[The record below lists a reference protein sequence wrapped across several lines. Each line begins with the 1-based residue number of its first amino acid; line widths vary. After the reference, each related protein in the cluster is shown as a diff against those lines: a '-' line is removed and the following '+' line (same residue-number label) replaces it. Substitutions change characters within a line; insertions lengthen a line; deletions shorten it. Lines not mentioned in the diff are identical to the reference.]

1 MRKPRQGGKIRSISI
16 VTKILDNLSYYFSGF
31 SCIISAHFPRLPPM
45 TEWNIQKARDIYN
58 IAHWGN
64 GYFDINERGH
74 VVAYP
79 NPVWSQSGSKR
90 NGKGPSIDL
99 HDLAAELAAREL
111 TLPVLV
117 RFSGILHHRIDEL
130 CDAFGSACRSDAYR
144 GRYTAVYPI
153 KVNQQRSVVGALL
166 AHGGE
171 RVGLEAGS
179 KPELLAVLACSHPD
193 SIVVCNGYKDREYVR
208 LALIGRQ
215 LGMRVHI
222 VVEKLSE
229 LDLVIAESRALGVI
243 PMLGVRVRLA
253 SLGAG
258 KWQNTGGE
266 KSKFGLSA
274 AEILRVVDRLQANGM
289 LGTLQMMH
297 FHMGSQIANIQHV
310 QNGMREAGRY
320 YAELRRLGADIR
332 CVNVGGGLGVDYEGT
347 RSRSF
352 CSMNYSIQE
361 YAHNIVRALKEI
373 CAERDLPHPD
383 IVTESGRAMTAH
395 HAVLIT
401 KVVDVE
407 LAPGADMPAAAA
419 ENESQVIHDLWRGL
433 DGIAQRPTLE
443 SYHDAAHFLSEA
455 QAMFTHGVLD
465 LAARARAE
473 QLYFATCQRVRERL
487 QPGIR
492 SHREAL
498 DELNE
503 KLADKYFCNFSLF
516 QSIPDHWAI
525 DQVFP
530 ILPLSRLDEEP
541 RRRAVLQDITCDSDG
556 RVDLYVDGEGVEP
569 SLPLHA
575 LRPNEPYLLGIFLV
589 GAYQE
594 ILGDMH
600 NLFGD
605 TDSVQVEPTE
615 DGGYRLTEARRGDT
629 ADSVLRYVHFD
640 PEDLLA
646 AYREKIEAAEWLD
659 TARRDAYLAEIHAG
673 LGGYTYL
680 ED

>member
-31 SCIISAHFPRLPPM
+31 SCIISAHFPRFPPM

>member
-1 MRKPRQGGKIRSISI
+1 
-16 VTKILDNLSYYFSGF
+16 
-31 SCIISAHFPRLPPM
+31 M